1 MQAETSRID
10 ELLEC
15 LVFLTRFYGVPNS
28 QDALTTGLPPGLR
41 TPDNRTLLPCCR
53 AGRVIRP

>member
-1 MQAETSRID
+1 MQAETSHID

-28 QDALTTGLPPGLR
+28 QDALTTGLPLVSGRLSTALFSR
-41 TPDNRTLLPCCR
+41 CLLYTSRC
-53 AGRVIRP
+53 V